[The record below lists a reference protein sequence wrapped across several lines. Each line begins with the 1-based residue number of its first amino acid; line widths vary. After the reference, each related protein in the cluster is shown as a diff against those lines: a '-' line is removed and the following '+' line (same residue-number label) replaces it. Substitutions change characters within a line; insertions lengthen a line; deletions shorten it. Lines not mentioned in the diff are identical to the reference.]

1 MFIVPII
8 FYLGSA
14 MFYLHLKKSLSI
26 YIIISIFLLTACTE
40 EYGGDVK
47 TQSDIVIN
55 KVSFS
60 GTVSTSDGSALSGVE
75 VRLRYHDTKVYTQ
88 DNGAFYFSS
97 IDATNDMIIL
107 KKEGYYDGIY
117 TYAVDDNQQDSFIL
131 KPKTDEN
138 VRLLFTGDLS
148 FARRFMDPSSPDRT
162 IKFIENDVSGATLK
176 VSNLVGSGQ
185 EVIDPVRPLFHSVD
199 FPTVNFE
206 SIATRSQSTLDDIHP
221 TKDFAYY
228 SNDLSLPLLKD
239 LNVNFVT
246 LGNNHVYD
254 YNSIGLIDTLHA
266 LDENAIAHSGAGVN
280 VEEAFMPYR
289 TTIKEM
295 PFSFVGATSIR
306 GKKHE
311 VLYVAHE
318 HDSQSDDPFATQ
330 GGAANAHDEEKIA
343 TVLNQEHTLNY
354 FTVYQFHGGIEYTY
368 APNSVSLGLMKSA
381 IDSNASL
388 VVSHHPHTAQGY
400 GKKDG
405 VFMAYGMGNFIFD
418 QDRLDTLL
426 SHILVCDTNG
436 TDTTKA
442 VGYPIYIKE
451 YIPKLL
457 TGDLANR
464 FIRHIS
470 EASRNGSQL
479 LETELESDLMVF
491 PYHYQEYM
499 ALDNNYTIEKTFI
512 TKEVTISDK
521 GYVVIDLRGEV
532 NSEYS
537 LSSISSEN
545 EELTVSMGRD
555 LLWFGSFEDN
565 DVDTQHYE
573 NSIWNF
579 SDAVASSRVSHRGKV
594 SAHIMRDASQVDSA
608 LLYFGKRI
616 RTIGDAGNKPN
627 KSLSFYGYFKGKD
640 SRPFTIGSTYHASIG
655 DLTFGS
661 TLLHSSQGGTFDW
674 RAIEYPIPMPKDEVL
689 SDEILVY
696 LAENARALKFYI
708 RMKDTHTKKAHLYV
722 DDLAI
727 INWEENLSTREP
739 IQLSTPHARE
749 FIKLEG
755 AKGTYRLKLEFKRY
769 RPSM

>member
-1 MFIVPII
+1 MS
-8 FYLGSA
+8 YLP
-14 MFYLHLKKSLSI
+14 LQKSLVF
-26 YIIISIFLLTACTE
+26 YVIFAFLFTACTE
-40 EYGGDVK
+40 EYEGDVK

-55 KVSFS
+55 KVSLS
-60 GTVSTSDGSALSGVE
+60 GTVSTSDGLVLSGVE
-75 VRLRYHDTKVYTQ
+75 ARLRYHNTKVYTQ
-88 DNGAFYFSS
+88 DNGVFYFSS
-97 IDATNDMIIL
+97 IDETNDMLIL

-117 TYAVDDNQQDSFIL
+117 TYAIDDNPQESFIL

-138 VRLLFTGDLS
+138 IRLLFTGDLS
-148 FARRFMDPSSPDRT
+148 FARRFMDPASPDRT
-162 IKFIENDVSGATLK
+162 VELIESDVSGATLK
-176 VSNLVGSGQ
+176 VSDLAGSGQ
-185 EVIDPVRPLFHSVD
+185 AVIDPVRPLFHSVD

-206 SIATRSQSTLDDIHP
+206 SIATRDQSTLDNIHP
-221 TKDFAYY
+221 SKDFAYY

-254 YNSIGLIDTLHA
+254 YNSMGLTDTLQS
-266 LDENAIAHSGAGVN
+266 LDENSIAHSGAGLN
-280 VEEAFMPYR
+280 VEEAFIPYR
-289 TTIKEM
+289 TTIKGL
-295 PFSFVGATSIR
+295 PFSFIGATSIR
-306 GKKHE
+306 GDKHE
-311 VLYVAHE
+311 LLYVAHE
-318 HDSQSDDPFATQ
+318 HDDSQGDDPFATQ
-330 GGAANAHDEEKIA
+330 GGAANAHDKEKVA
-343 TVLNQEHTLNY
+343 TVLNQEHALNN
-354 FTVYQFHGGIEYTY
+354 FTVYQFHGGIEYTH
-368 APNSVSLGLMKSA
+368 APNSVALRLMKNA

-426 SHILVCDTNG
+426 SHILVCDTNR

-442 VGYPIYIKE
+442 IGYPIFIE
-451 YIPKLL
+451 DYIPKLL

-499 ALDNNYTIEKTFI
+499 ALDSNYTVEKTFI

-521 GYVVIDLRGEV
+521 GYVVVDLRGEL

-579 SDAVASSRVSHRGKV
+579 SDAVASSSVAHRGKV

-608 LLYFGKRI
+608 LLYFGRRI
-616 RTIGDAGNKPN
+616 RTIGDARNEPN
-627 KSLSFYGYFKGKD
+627 KDLSFYGYFKGKN
-640 SRPFTIGSTYHASIG
+640 SRPFTIESTYHGSIG
-655 DLTFGS
+655 DVTFGS
-661 TLLHSSQGGTFDW
+661 TFLHNSQGGTFDW
-674 RAIEYPIPMPKDEVL
+674 KAIEYPIPMPKDEVL
-689 SDEILVY
+689 SDDPLIY
-696 LAENARALKFYI
+696 LSENARALKFYI

-727 INWEENLSTREP
+727 INWEEHFSTSEP

-749 FIKLEG
+749 FLKVEG
-755 AKGTYRLKLEFKRY
+755 SKGTYRLKLEFKRY
-769 RPSM
+769 RP